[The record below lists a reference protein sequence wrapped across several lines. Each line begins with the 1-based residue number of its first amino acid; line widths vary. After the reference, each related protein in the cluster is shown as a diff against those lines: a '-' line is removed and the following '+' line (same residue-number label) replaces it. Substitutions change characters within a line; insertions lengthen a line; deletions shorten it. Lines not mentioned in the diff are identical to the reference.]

1 MWVILF
7 NAVDDFGVREL
18 IAHHRM
24 GSPQDQAS
32 YQMQVRAEDVMRTIL
47 DEGLHGGLRIA
58 GLAGVLTKNG
68 YLVRP
73 LHLSCGPQ
81 KYRTNNRVMHS
92 VSTPR

>member
-32 YQMQVRAEDVMRTIL
+32 YHMQVRAEDVMRTIL

-81 KYRTNNRVMHS
+81 EVRS
-92 VSTPR
+92 